1 MDSNEELGRLE
12 KSETSIKIKKIRF
25 IALLSLVE
33 CIIQEQYNYLSD
45 LNKSEI
51 NYQKHVE

>member
-1 MDSNEELGRLE
+1 LDSNEELGRLE